1 MSGQEMQTG
10 IHEVLENRENI
21 FRAEARAA
29 PRVMGVVSDAGA
41 GAASESVQELV
52 HMDTKDAVLIPILK
66 VLVDVSTAFTPL
78 QSAAGGLLK
87 VVQVVEVRH
96 CLSI

>member
-1 MSGQEMQTG
+1 MSGQETQAG
-10 IHEVLENRENI
+10 IHEGLENRENI
-21 FRAEARAA
+21 VRAEAGTA
-29 PRVMGVVSDAGA
+29 PRVMGIVSHAGA
-41 GAASESVQELV
+41 GATSEAVHELA
-52 HMDTKDAVLIPILK
+52 HMDTKDTVLIPILK

-96 CLSI
+96 